1 MRSTLIMPSNM
12 ASLIHTFSA
21 AWRQRHAQVKSL
33 LLLVLLL
40 VGSSAQAEFYK
51 FQLNVTMDG
60 PFNLNPNETM
70 DLSNFA
76 DITGGT
82 AEIVNPQN
90 STSNIIDT
98 KSSIYHITL
107 RGTYVH
113 IHLNSALQ
121 AGEVI
126 SFESYNQNC
135 DLYITNS
142 NETSTSNIV
151 LAASTNAGKDA
162 NNITYYS
169 GSYTVADNDGIQGKT
184 DIYLWN
190 KARAY
195 IRNFSIQ
202 GLSYNYTLNAVDGN
216 NNVLKTIATGEV
228 GDQNVTVYYPII
240 IEKDGKFYKCSDT
253 RDYSVTFDAADG
265 SDTTV
270 KTVTYTENSNIVAYI
285 EGEDAANYNNGVS
298 DAAYSNGS
306 TGHVKPDSPTQVA
319 TSLGPGEYTYY
330 AYLTA
335 NGGRSLDLRNGNNND
350 NLSNWVTSLGISS
363 NSTAGLY
370 NNTFTI
376 HNTMPIKLSGWTHT
390 NDGTTNQSA
399 DFDYMYI
406 VKNNSSV
413 TTLTGISV
421 KSKTTI
427 GKSKTETLTVTYTP
441 SVTTTPIVRWYSSDP
456 SVASVNAETGVV
468 TGVEYGDA
476 IITAYVDGGAFTAT
490 CNVKVS
496 DSKTKDDLTTIT
508 TDWRY
513 EPSQALT
520 DGVLYD
526 SGRLLSIGGNSLNSG
541 GGVKVKGKGT
551 ALALKVKNA
560 PALIKVTFKNYN
572 NDNARRPYIDN
583 VLPSDDSSYPSNPMG
598 TCDAFTGTTTIEARS
613 NAEQVLY
620 IFSAKDNDL
629 FVTNIQVIYNTY
641 TVTYNVSNGSLASD
655 AANEATE
662 STPGGGVA
670 LPSVTPNTG
679 YSFLG
684 WATNANATE
693 PDAGQDGATY
703 HPTENITLYAL
714 CVQQNGVQSLVI
726 NDHNL
731 VADNGT
737 YSYTIGNAYTSTTI
751 PVTITPAM
759 STATV
764 TAGSTTGTAGQ
775 AVTVNATIGT
785 TLSFSVT
792 NDNLTANYN
801 VLVSRAADIS
811 VSGDSYAIANQD
823 YYEGQRIVGTNITA
837 SISTTAGGD
846 DHNSAGS
853 TYGVLTGKN
862 LSSSYSGDIT
872 YSNQLWNSRGNNAV
886 WDANYTPTSG
896 AYYTFTPSVSGTLE
910 VAVNLGANK
919 TLYVSDGT
927 KQLTYGTD
935 YNTSVALT
943 NGALTAASNLSIYI
957 NVEAEKTY
965 YVYANKTKIGL
976 LGFALNAGWLHVVE
990 DGQEYILSSDNYN
1003 AHSYFTKSNAG
1014 TTHTY
1019 KGVTI
1024 YRIKKTDDQIS
1035 VKVKDATAVRAV
1047 ISNGGNNRDFT
1058 VAVDGT
1064 IQGTE
1069 TANGETTSSYYAI
1082 NKSGSTVTLAGTGD
1096 DLYAYKLI
1104 FYRNTPSIID
1114 VSKNSKKLT
1123 TDTLYVDD
1131 NQTSYTITTNNNTG
1145 TVSMNASAV
1154 SSFAT
1159 ATLTESNGSYTL
1171 NVTPVGGGKTGSG
1184 VITLSQDASGDYSA
1198 GETQFILAVRK
1209 HGLTLTLTHNSND
1222 HYTYNADNSTPQDGS
1237 FYAAE
1242 SHATYTNGSTSTAW
1256 TITAKNDKDGNVS
1269 GLTGYKYYSDDQSV
1283 ATIDLTSGKVTM
1295 AANPFGTTNI
1305 IVLYE
1310 GDNNYE
1316 AAKAEFPIK
1325 VTSGIDVKISKGDKP
1340 DLNKKYAALSTNGD
1354 TLCTMIAGGYKYNK
1368 GEIFGSTDNWGT
1380 AGPYDDASKFTCQLD
1395 GFINQSQADVDSRN
1409 EFNQEI
1415 EWYEEYASTDTDHEN
1430 PPLMRRIKP
1439 FTLPVRG
1446 AYLKFE
1452 PTVNGILTAYVL
1464 QNGDITFENDG
1475 GDGLPISVG
1484 KAPRAY
1490 YWFDQNG
1497 YRIEPTHYVSKLPL
1511 RYGRDYTK
1519 NGRQVFFDNDDTDK
1533 RHNLTYWYKHNAGLQ
1548 NLYENSTVNEETGEV
1563 TKEAKWPTQAQV
1575 NANLARVIPDPQ
1587 PVVRYANGFSVH
1599 QKAYV
1604 KYQLNVVAG
1613 NTYYFFSNVSK
1624 VGFAGFNFKQN
1635 DNAVPTAYNEDG
1647 AQYNITV
1654 TRKTASQAMKQS
1666 GNDADVLTTFKPS
1679 DANHI
1684 NQYDQITFNRTFKIG
1699 TWNTITLPFSLTET
1713 QVEKVF
1719 GVGTILVTYNGV
1731 AQSGGHNTAFFLR
1744 HVDQNILAGQ
1754 PYFIKPTG
1762 VKSKTKD
1769 NNNNVVITYIDNV
1782 TTGDATPKYVGGNG
1796 GLTFKGVNVDF
1807 NLAAQNYE
1815 QDTYKESGSCAYKDT
1830 DLRCVGTLAKTNV
1843 ATGDYFINVNS
1854 GDLVEYTGAGTQMN
1868 AYRAFLKQNGTNLV
1882 KLTSVNYSGLDGVD
1896 WEAEATGIMEVLVN
1910 DMGVEIAPVQGVYN
1924 LNGQKVGDSTKGL
1937 PAGLYIVNGKV
1948 INIK

>member
-1 MRSTLIMPSNM
+1 MEKSPLMSSPMTDNSRP
-12 ASLIHTFSA
+12 HA
-21 AWRQRHAQVKSL
+21 AVLRKSIAQVKL
-33 LLLVLLL
+33 LLIVLLSL
-40 VGSSAQAEFYK
+40 VTMGATAAVTK
-51 FQLNVTMDG
+51 FSFNVTMDG
-60 PFNLNPNETM
+60 PFNLNANETM
-70 DLSNFA
+70 NLSNFA

-82 AEIVNPQN
+82 AEIVNPTA
-90 STSNIIDT
+90 STVNIIDS
-98 KSSIYHITL
+98 KSSTYHITL
-107 RGTYVH
+107 RASYVH
-113 IHLNSALQ
+113 IHLNRALQ

-135 DLYITNS
+135 DLYITSS
-142 NETSTSNIV
+142 NETQTSSIV
-151 LAASTNAGKDA
+151 LAASTNAGQDA

-169 GSYTVADNDGIQGKT
+169 GSYTVASNDGIQGKQ

-190 KARAY
+190 KTRTY
-195 IRNFSIQ
+195 MRTFSIQ
-202 GLSYNYTLNAVDGN
+202 GLSYNYTLNAVDGS

-228 GDQNVTVYYPII
+228 GDQAVTVYFP
-240 IEKDGKFYKCSDT
+240 KFVKYNNQY
-253 RDYSVTFDAADG
+253 YSTSETTFTKTFDAATSTDAQ
-265 SDTTV
+265 TQ
-270 KTVTYTENSNIVAYI
+270 TVTYSLASDVVAVL
-285 EGEDAANYNNGVS
+285 EGEDDTSNG
-298 DAAYSNGS
+298 DKNATYSNGS
-306 TGHVKPDSPTQVA
+306 SGYVVQHVPHLLVE
-319 TSLGPGEYTYY
+319 SLPAGKYKFY
-330 AYLTA
+330 AKITNRADRALA
-335 NGGRSLDLRNGNNND
+335 LRNNGNED
-350 NLSNWVTSLGISS
+350 NTTNQIMLKNAVSDDPVEFAIYGARKLT
-363 NSTAGLY
+363 
-370 NNTFTI
+370 
-376 HNTMPIKLSGWTHT
+376 LSGYTQPVAK
-390 NDGTTNQSA
+390 GSRTNQSA
-399 DFDYMYI
+399 DFDYAYIEKVSNETVTSISNISLNKTTTTI
-406 VKNNSSV
+406 VKGSS
-413 TTLTGISV
+413 
-421 KSKTTI
+421 
-427 GKSKTETLTVTYTP
+427 ETLSVTYTP
-441 SVTTTPIVRWYSSDP
+441 LEITPTPTVTWKSSNTA
-456 SVASVNAETGVV
+456 VATVNESTGEV
-468 TGVEYGDA
+468 TAVSAGQA
-476 IITAYVDGGAFTAT
+476 TITAYVDGGAFSASCTVT
-490 CNVKVS
+490 VTGNS
-496 DSKTKDDLTTIT
+496 NTGNLTTIPS
-508 TDWRY
+508 DWNY
-513 EPSQALT
+513 TPTEAFYANE
-520 DGVLYD
+520 LYAD
-526 SGRLLSIGGNSLNSG
+526 GRLLSIGGNSLNDG

-598 TCDAFTGTTTIEARS
+598 TCDPFTGTTTIEARS

-629 FVTNIQVIYNTY
+629 FVTNIQVIYSTY
-641 TVTYNVSNGSLASD
+641 TVTYNVSNGSLASG

-662 STPGGGVA
+662 LTPGGGVA

-693 PDAGQDGATY
+693 PDAGQAGATY

-737 YSYTIGNAYTSTTI
+737 YSYTIGKAYTPTTI

-764 TAGSTTGTAGQ
+764 TAGRTTGTAGQ

-792 NDNLTANYN
+792 NDNSTANYN

-886 WDANYTPTSG
+886 WDPNNFVPTYG
-896 AYYTFTPSVSGTLE
+896 AYYVFEPSVSGTLE

-927 KQLTYGTD
+927 QQLTYGTD
-935 YNTSVALT
+935 YNTSVALN
-943 NGALTAASNLSIYI
+943 NGALAETSNLSIYI
-957 NVEAEKTY
+957 NVDAGKTY

-990 DGQEYILSSDNYN
+990 DRQEYILSTDNYD
-1003 AHSYFTKSNAG
+1003 AHSYFTKTNAG
-1014 TTHTY
+1014 STTNY
-1019 KGVTI
+1019 KDVTI
-1024 YRIKKTDDQIS
+1024 YRIKNKNDQIS
-1035 VKVKDATAVRAV
+1035 VKVKDATAVQAV
-1047 ISNGGNNRDFT
+1047 IYNKGTNRDFT

-1082 NKSGSTVTLAGTGD
+1082 NKSGSTVTLAGTGN

-1104 FYRNTPSIID
+1104 FYRNTPSIIN
-1114 VSKNSKKLT
+1114 VMKSSEKLT
-1123 TDTLYVDD
+1123 TDTLYVDSGE
-1131 NQTSYTITTNNNTG
+1131 TSYPVTTNNSTG
-1145 TVSMNASAV
+1145 NVSMDASAV

-1159 ATLTESNGSYTL
+1159 AVLTSSNGSYTL
-1171 NVTPVGGGKTGSG
+1171 KVTPVGSGKTGSG
-1184 VITLSQDASGDYSA
+1184 IITLSQDASGDYSA
-1198 GETQFILAVRK
+1198 GETQFLLAVRK
-1209 HGLTLTLTHNSND
+1209 HGLKLTLTHDSHD
-1222 HYTYNADNSTPQDGS
+1222 HYTYNEDSSTKQDGS
-1237 FYAAE
+1237 FYAAT

-1256 TITAKNDKDGNVS
+1256 TVTAKNDKDGAVS

-1283 ATIDLTSGKVTM
+1283 ATVDLGTGKVTM
-1295 AANPFGTTNI
+1295 ASTPFGTTNI

-1310 GDNNYE
+1310 GNDNYE

-1325 VTSGIDVKISKGDKP
+1325 VTSGIDVMIPKDDKP
-1340 DLNKKYAALSTNGD
+1340 YLNKKYPALNTSGD
-1354 TLCTMIAGGYKYNK
+1354 TLCTMIAGGYKYNE
-1368 GEIFGSTDNWGT
+1368 GTLFGDTDGWGK

-1395 GFINQSQADVDSRN
+1395 GFINQSQAAVDSRN

-1415 EWYEEYASTDTDHEN
+1415 EWYAEYASTDTQHEN
-1430 PPLMRRIKP
+1430 PLMRRIKP

-1464 QNGDITFENDG
+1464 QNGDITFEDQG

-1511 RYGRDYTK
+1511 HYGRDYTK
-1519 NGRQVFFDNDDTDK
+1519 NGRQVFFDNDDTDE
-1533 RHNLTYWYKHNAGLQ
+1533 RHKLGYWYNNNAGLQ
-1548 NLYENSTVNEETGEV
+1548 DLYETSTVDENTGEV
-1563 TKEAKWPTQAQV
+1563 TKEAMWPTQAQV

-1624 VGFAGFNFKQN
+1624 VGFAGYNFKQN
-1635 DNAVPTAYNEDG
+1635 DNAVPTAYNGNGE
-1647 AQYNITV
+1647 QYNITV
-1654 TRKTASQAMKQS
+1654 TRETESQAMKQS
-1666 GNDADVLTTFKPS
+1666 GDDADVLTTFKPS

-1684 NQYDQITFNRTFKIG
+1684 NQYDQITFNRTFKVG
-1699 TWNTITLPFSLTET
+1699 TWNTITLPFSMTET

-1762 VKSKTKD
+1762 KD
-1769 NNNNVVITYIDNV
+1769 WSGNDLSNVN
-1782 TTGDATPKYVGGNG
+1782 TTEGVKYVGGNG
-1796 GLTFKGVNVDF
+1796 DLTFKGVNVDF

-1815 QDTYKESGSCAYKDT
+1815 RDTYAGSGNNGYKTT
-1830 DLRCVGTLAKTNV
+1830 DLQCVGTLAKTDV
-1843 ATGDYFINVNS
+1843 AKGDYYINAKT
-1854 GDLVEYTGAGTQMN
+1854 GQLVEYTGNGTDIN
-1868 AYRAFLKQNGTNLV
+1868 AYRAFLKQSGTNQV

-1910 DMGVEIAPVQGVYN
+1910 DMGVEIAPVQGVFN